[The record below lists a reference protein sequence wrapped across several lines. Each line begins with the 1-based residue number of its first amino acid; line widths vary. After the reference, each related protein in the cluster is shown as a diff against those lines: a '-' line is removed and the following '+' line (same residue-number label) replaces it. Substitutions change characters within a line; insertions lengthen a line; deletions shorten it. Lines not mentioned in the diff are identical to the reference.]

1 MSYTVALTKKE
12 LVAKDTMAFYFKKPE
27 GFTYRAGQYADYTL
41 INPPETDAEGDKR
54 TFSFASAPY
63 EDSLIIATRL
73 RDTAFKR
80 TLQTLEAGS
89 LIHLDGPFG
98 SFALP
103 SNPATPAVLIAG
115 GIGCTFARSMLL
127 QAVHDKA
134 PNPITLFS
142 SNYTTRDAPFFDLF
156 TRLAADQ
163 DTISFIPTM
172 TNETSASWAGEKEPI
187 TIPLLQRHLNDIT
200 TPTYYLSGTGE
211 MVNAMRKILIGAGV
225 NRFNIRIDNFVGY
238 S

>member
-1 MSYTVALTKKE
+1 MSYTVTLIKKE
-12 LVAKDTMAFYFKKPE
+12 LVAKDTMAFYFSKPD
-27 GFTYRAGQYADYTL
+27 GFTYKAGQYADYTL
-41 INPPETDAEGDKR
+41 INPPETDAEGNKR

-63 EDSLIIATRL
+63 EDSLMITTRL

-80 TLQTLEAGS
+80 TLQALKEGS
-89 LIHLDGPFG
+89 PVQLDGPFG

-103 SNPATPAVLIAG
+103 QNPTTPAVLIAG

-142 SNYTTRDAPFFDLF
+142 SNYTKEDAPFFDLF
-156 TRLAADQ
+156 TNLAARHENI
-163 DTISFIPTM
+163 TFIPTM
-172 TNETSASWAGEKEPI
+172 TNDAHPSWTGEREPI
-187 TIPLLQRHLNDIT
+187 SMSLIAKYLEDPTV
-200 TPTYYLSGTGE
+200 PTYYLSGTGE
-211 MVNAMRKILIGAGV
+211 MVNAMRTMLLDAGV